1 MVVILLS
8 FIKRYKTILLII
20 LIVISFIIV
29 LILNSIKIPIIKVN
43 AYENKID
50 INSLHNYK
58 IQAYYP
64 NTIYNNLNK
73 FIDKNI
79 KSYIYKFFSD
89 IKDFNVQQDQYYTL
103 YITYDSYIYQNYL
116 SYVFYIEY
124 YTGGAHPNH
133 EIWTVNYDTKLNKVI
148 TTSDLIYYN
157 PNILKTFSKISR
169 NNLIN
174 NERIVDINMLMSGT
188 EPIKDNFK
196 SFVFSNNGL
205 IIFFERY
212 QVAPYS
218 SGDFKLTIPYNQI
231 YKDNHTK

>member
-1 MVVILLS
+1 MLRM
-8 FIKRYKTILLII
+8 IKRYKFILLII
-20 LIVISFIIV
+20 LISISIIN
-29 LILNSIKIPIIKVN
+29 ILNSIKIPVIKVS
-43 AYENKID
+43 AHENKID
-50 INSLHNYK
+50 INSLHNYE
-58 IQAYYP
+58 IQVYYP

-79 KSYIYKFFSD
+79 KSYISKFFSD
-89 IKDFNVQQDQYYTL
+89 IKDPNVQQDQYYTL
-103 YITYDSYIYQNYL
+103 YITYDSYTYQNYL

-133 EIWTVNYDTKLNKVI
+133 EIWTVNYDTKINKLI
-148 TTSDLIYYN
+148 TIDTLVYYN
-157 PNILKTFSKISR
+157 PNILKTFSLISR

-174 NERIVDINMLMSGT
+174 NERIVNINMLMSGT

-196 SFVFSNNGL
+196 SFVFSNKGL

-218 SGDFKLTIPYNQI
+218 SGEFNITIPYSAI
-231 YKDNHTK
+231 YKNNDVK